1 VKRDFLT
8 LNDLA
13 PEELAG
19 LIHSALE
26 MKGASTQG
34 PSDCPL
40 LGKSIGLLFEK
51 PSTRTR
57 VSFEVAIY
65 QLGGQTIFLSSK
77 DVQLSRGESLYDTAR
92 VLSRYLSALVAR
104 TYSHDTIEVLASEAD
119 IPVINALTD
128 RAHPCQ
134 ILGDLL
140 TVLEHRGSLEG
151 ANISYFGDGN
161 NVANSLIIGCAMLG
175 LNLTIACPE
184 GYDPDEEFLETGRKF
199 SKKSG
204 GSIQIQRDPA
214 ASAAGAE
221 FLYTDVWTS
230 MGQEDES
237 GRRRTELL
245 PYQVNSRILKAAE
258 PGAKLMHCLPA
269 HRGEEITD
277 EMMEH
282 GQSIIIDQAENRLH
296 AQKALL
302 KWILK

>member
-1 VKRDFLT
+1 MKRDFLT
-8 LNDLA
+8 LSDLA
-13 PEELAG
+13 PEEVAG
-19 LIHSALE
+19 LINRALE
-26 MKGASTQG
+26 MKGTSTQG
-34 PSDCPL
+34 SSDCPL
-40 LGKSIGLLFEK
+40 IGKSIGLLFEK

-65 QLGGQTIFLSSK
+65 QLGGQTIFLSSQ
-77 DVQLSRGESLYDTAR
+77 DVQLSRGETLHDTAR
-92 VLSRYLSALVAR
+92 VLSRYLSALVSR
-104 TYSHDTIEVLASEAD
+104 TYSHDTIEVLASAAD

-161 NVANSLIIGCAMLG
+161 NVANSLIIGCGMLG
-175 LNLTIACPE
+175 LNLTLACPE
-184 GYDPDEEFLETGRKF
+184 GYDPDEEFLDKGRKL
-199 SKKSG
+199 SQESG
-204 GSIQIQRDPA
+204 GSIQIQRDPEA
-214 ASAAGAE
+214 AAAGAQ
-221 FLYTDVWTS
+221 FLYTDVWIS

-237 GRRRTELL
+237 RKRRTELS
-245 PYQVNSRILKAAE
+245 PYQLNSSILKAAE

-269 HRGEEITD
+269 NRGEEITD

-282 GQSIIIDQAENRLH
+282 DQSIIIEQAENRLH

-302 KWILK
+302 EWIVK

>member
-1 VKRDFLT
+1 MKRDFLT

-13 PEELAG
+13 PGEVAA
-19 LIHSALE
+19 LIHRALE
-26 MKGASTQG
+26 MKGASNQG

-40 LGKSIGLLFEK
+40 IGKSIGLLFEK

-65 QLGGQTIFLSSK
+65 QLGGQTIFLSST
-77 DVQLSRGESLYDTAR
+77 DVQLSRGETLHDTAR

-104 TYSHDTIEVLASEAD
+104 TYSHNTIEILASEAD

-140 TVLEHRGSLEG
+140 TVLEHRGSLEN

-161 NVANSLIIGCAMLG
+161 NVANSLIIGCGMLG
-175 LNLTIACPE
+175 LNLTLACPK
-184 GYDPDEEFLETGRKF
+184 GYDPDEKFIDAGRKF
-199 SKKSG
+199 SQKSG

-214 ASAAGAE
+214 AAAAGAQ

-237 GRRRTELL
+237 EKRRTELS
-245 PYQVNSRILKAAE
+245 PYQLNSSILEAAE

-269 HRGEEITD
+269 NRGEEITG
-277 EMMEH
+277 ELMEH
-282 GQSIIIDQAENRLH
+282 DQSIIIDQAENRLH

-302 KWILK
+302 EWILK

>member
-1 VKRDFLT
+1 MKRDFLT
-8 LNDLA
+8 LSDLA
-13 PEELAG
+13 PEEVAG
-19 LIHSALE
+19 LIHRALE
-26 MKGASTQG
+26 MKGTSTQG

-40 LGKSIGLLFEK
+40 IGKSIGLLFEK

-65 QLGGQTIFLSSK
+65 QLGGQTIFLSSN
-77 DVQLSRGESLYDTAR
+77 DVQLSRGEPLHDTAR

-104 TYSHDTIEVLASEAD
+104 TYSHDTIEVLANEAD

-151 ANISYFGDGN
+151 ASISYFGDGN
-161 NVANSLIIGCAMLG
+161 NVANSLIIGCGMLG
-175 LNLTIACPE
+175 LNLTLACPE
-184 GYDPDEEFLETGRKF
+184 GYDPDVEFIDAGKKF
-199 SKKSG
+199 SEKSG
-204 GSIQIQRDPA
+204 GSIQIQRDPTA
-214 ASAAGAE
+214 AAAGAQ

-237 GRRRTELL
+237 ERRRTELS
-245 PYQVNSRILKAAE
+245 PYQLNSSILEAAE

-269 HRGEEITD
+269 NRGEEITD

-282 GQSIIIDQAENRLH
+282 DQSIIIDQSENRLH

-302 KWILK
+302 EWIIK